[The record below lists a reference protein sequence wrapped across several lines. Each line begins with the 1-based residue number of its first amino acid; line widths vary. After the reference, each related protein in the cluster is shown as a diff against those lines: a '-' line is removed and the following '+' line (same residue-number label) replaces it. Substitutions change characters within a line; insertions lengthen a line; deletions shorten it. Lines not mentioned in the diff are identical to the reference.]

1 MRTHAAPALAAALLA
16 AALAACVCVL
26 VGLGGTPRPVSLAA
40 AAPIPALLHQ
50 VWIGDERRIPKAYH
64 RYSKTWARRNPG
76 MRIMRHT
83 DDRRS
88 RRFVAEHYP
97 RFLPLYDGCER
108 PVEKADLLRYMLV
121 HYYGGF
127 YADMDTSCVRSLEPL
142 RHNMCV
148 IGPEHPFEKSQY
160 LQWFFGAAPGH
171 PLMLEVL
178 EEALRRHQGGEWKR
192 MDPDEQVLHMTGP
205 QAFTAAVRRVQAR
218 HPGSIQVQAPGA
230 LGMYNIHLLP
240 PEYQEMAYLVHHFYG
255 TWKKHWKREWINF

>member
-121 HYYGGF
+121 Q
-127 YADMDTSCVRSLEPL
+127 SLAL
-142 RHNMCV
+142 A
-148 IGPEHPFEKSQY
+148 G
-160 LQWFFGAAPGH
+160 QWA
-171 PLMLEVL
+171 MLASPSPYTWV
-178 EEALRRHQGGEWKR
+178 
-192 MDPDEQVLHMTGP
+192 
-205 QAFTAAVRRVQAR
+205 RVQAPSLSSAR
-218 HPGSIQVQAPGA
+218 FSQ
-230 LGMYNIHLLP
+230 
-240 PEYQEMAYLVHHFYG
+240 
-255 TWKKHWKREWINF
+255 